1 MTSTPFVPYDRVLV
15 LALDSVCWEVLLP
28 LAEDGTM
35 PALAAFLKGAS
46 YGVLESTIPPH
57 TAAAWTTWL
66 TGKDPGQHGVVDF
79 VRFDPTQH
87 RFRFHDSSVQRDSSI
102 LNILSKAGVSCGS
115 IFLPRNYP
123 PYPLENGYIVSG
135 FETPNVRSHFTEPAE
150 LREDILNVSPNLH
163 FNFEDDWEEDVD
175 DAAFSRNIDR
185 AIGAVEMLESLAVHF
200 QRTRPTRV
208 QVAYLQATDILF
220 HKAWKWCDPNSK
232 QTQEN
237 PRRRALIQKFF
248 RRIDASINRILG
260 LHSSESKRM
269 SGVNSNSKTL
279 RLICSDHGH
288 GSSEGRIFVNNLLAD
303 WGYLKPLA
311 GFDKFTRKLASFS
324 FQKQVRKTR
333 NKEMAL
339 DWSRTQAYMAHV
351 GIHGYVYL
359 NLKGREAHGIV
370 TPQEFHSVRDALIA
384 KFKAEVIPGTRTP
397 LFQNVWKGEE
407 IYARKDEF
415 NLPDIVLAAADG
427 YFPRNKLSHK
437 SPIQVSPNAVG
448 GVHRPGGVYAFS
460 GQGVNRNGVMGR
472 KAGIADICPTILAA
486 LGQPI
491 PSDVTGKPMQFIFE
505 EPPPLSV
512 TTRAPEPAT
521 PSSSGASEQS
531 VYSAEE
537 QLAVEKRLSDLG
549 YLE

>member
-1 MTSTPFVPYDRVLV
+1 MNSSQFVPYDRVLV
-15 LALDSVCWEVLLP
+15 LALDSVCWSVLLP

-35 PALAAFLKGAS
+35 PALASYLKSAS

-79 VRFDPTQH
+79 VRFDPTKH
-87 RFRFHDSSVQRDSSI
+87 RFRFHDSTVQRDSSI
-102 LNILSKAGVSCGS
+102 LNVLSKAGISCGS

-123 PYPLENGYIVSG
+123 PYPLEDGYIISG
-135 FETPNVRSHFTEPAE
+135 FETPDVKSNFTEPRE
-150 LREDILNVSPNLH
+150 LREDILNVSPELH

-232 QTQEN
+232 QTREN
-237 PRRRALIQKFF
+237 PRRRELIQKFF
-248 RRIDASINRILG
+248 RRVDASINRILG
-260 LHSSESKRM
+260 LHSSESRRIP
-269 SGVNSNSKTL
+269 SAGSNPKTL

-288 GSSEGRIFVNNLLAD
+288 GSSEGRIFVNNLLKD
-303 WGYLKPLA
+303 WGYLRPL
-311 GFDKFTRKLASFS
+311 GGIDKFTRKLAAFS

-359 NLKGREAHGIV
+359 NLQGREPQGIV
-370 TPQEFHSVRDALIA
+370 SKKDFNKVRDGLIA
-384 KFKAEVIPGTRTP
+384 KFKAEKIPGTTTP
-397 LFQNVWKGEE
+397 LFQNVYKGEE
-407 IYARKDEF
+407 IYARKEEY

-427 YFPRNKLSHK
+427 FFPRSKLSKK

-448 GVHRPGGVYAFS
+448 GVHRPDGVYAFS
-460 GQGVNRNGVMGR
+460 GIGVVRSGSIGQR
-472 KAGIADICPTILAA
+472 ASIADICPTILAA

-491 PSDVTGKPMQFIFE
+491 PSDVTGKPMQYIFE
-505 EPPPLSV
+505 EPPPLTVSAQV
-512 TTRAPEPAT
+512 ASISDAPAP
-521 PSSSGASEQS
+521 EQS

-537 QLAVEKRLSDLG
+537 QQAVEKRLSDLG

>member
-1 MTSTPFVPYDRVLV
+1 MNSSQFVPYDRVLV

-35 PALAAFLKGAS
+35 PALASFLKSAN
-46 YGVLESTIPPH
+46 YGILESTIPPH

-66 TGKDPGQHGVVDF
+66 TGKDPGQHGIVDF
-79 VRFDPTQH
+79 VRFDPAAH
-87 RFRFHDSSVQRDSSI
+87 RFRFHDSSVQRESSI
-102 LNILSKAGVSCGS
+102 LNILSKAGISCGS

-123 PYPLENGYIVSG
+123 PYPLNNGYIVSG
-135 FETPNVRSHFTEPAE
+135 FETPNVNSHFTEPAE
-150 LREDILNVSPNLH
+150 LREDVLNVSPELH

-185 AIGAVEMLESLAVHF
+185 AIGSVEMLESLAVHF
-200 QRTRPTRV
+200 QRTLPTNV

-232 QTQEN
+232 QTRAN

-248 RRIDASINRILG
+248 RRIDSSINRILG
-260 LHSSESKRM
+260 LHSSESRRM
-269 SGVNSNSKTL
+269 TAAGAGMKTL

-288 GSSEGRIFVNNLLAD
+288 GSSEGRIFVNNLLKD
-303 WGYLKPLA
+303 WGYLKPL
-311 GFDKFTRKLASFS
+311 GGIDKLTQRIASFS
-324 FQKQVRKTR
+324 FQRQVRKTR

-339 DWSRTQAYMAHV
+339 DWSRTKAYMAHV
-351 GIHGYVYL
+351 GIHGYVYV
-359 NLKGREAHGIV
+359 NLKGREPHGIV
-370 TPQEFHSVRDALIA
+370 TPAEFDEVRDGLIE
-384 KFKAEVIPGTRTP
+384 KFRAQTIPGTSTP
-397 LFQNVWKGEE
+397 LFQKVWKGEE
-407 IYARKDEF
+407 LYARKAEL

-427 YFPRNKLSHK
+427 FFPRTKLSHK

-460 GQGVNRNGVMGR
+460 GQGVKHSGGVGQR
-472 KAGIADICPTILAA
+472 ASIADICPTILAA
-486 LGQPI
+486 MGQPI
-491 PSDVTGKPMQFIFE
+491 PGDVTGKPMQFVFD
-505 EPPPLSV
+505 EPPPTV
-512 TTRAPEPAT
+512 TAASSPNAPAPDAPEEP
-521 PSSSGASEQS
+521 

-537 QLAVEKRLSDLG
+537 QQAVEKRLSDLG